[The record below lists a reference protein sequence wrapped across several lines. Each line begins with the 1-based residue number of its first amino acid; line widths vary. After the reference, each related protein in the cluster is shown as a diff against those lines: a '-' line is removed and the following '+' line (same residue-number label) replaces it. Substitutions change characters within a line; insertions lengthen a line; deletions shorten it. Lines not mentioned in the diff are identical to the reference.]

1 MLGINHA
8 LARRLLEAGCSVV
21 IADLALRPESEAT
34 VAEYPHPSPVSGN
47 ASAVFHR
54 TDVANWG
61 HLTNLWETALKTFG
75 QVHIV
80 VNGAGVYEPPWS
92 SYWNPPGIS
101 PLSKDLV
108 DAEVG
113 TYRIFNINVTGPIRL
128 SQIAIDYWLQ
138 NREVKGSLLWVSSMG
153 AYVHTIHCPLYFA
166 GKAAIVSFCKCLQG
180 LKELAGIRNS
190 VICPG
195 VVRVRQFCFWI
206 ISLRQHFFRSQN
218 STCVLK
224 NTHMLSKQ
232 TPIFQ
237 QEYCRDRLGDSDVAA
252 TPEDIANSM
261 MSLLTEAKYG
271 NGTVLEVMAIGTLEK
286 PEIYEREVPLEALYP
301 IASPLDA
308 GTKAMEEEV
317 KFMTLVAEKGMRSS
331 C

>member
-1 MLGINHA
+1 MASYEVKGKVAIVTGAGSGINHA

-195 VVRVRQFCFWI
+195 VVR
-206 ISLRQHFFRSQN
+206 
-218 STCVLK
+218 
-224 NTHMLSKQ
+224 